1 MHREILNP
9 GTILGAG
16 PCGRVPQRLP
26 AAVRDF
32 GYIPEFADL
41 RVGDL
46 LLVSPVKPSFV
57 QNLIINA
64 QKECFDSK
72 DAMWT
77 HCAIYMG
84 DFQICE
90 AQVFGGITVSSLLDY
105 IPDYQLRFRSPDKA
119 TREEC
124 WALVV
129 RALMRLHKSYNAPAI
144 LDLYGAIRR
153 GAHRPS
159 VRGSMINAR
168 SAICSQ
174 LYADAYAEA
183 TGRILVNTPSAIA
196 MPGDLSS
203 ATTMKDRMVRWADIN
218 RPRTP

>member
-1 MHREILNP
+1 MHREILDPRNV
-9 GTILGAG
+9 LGAG
-16 PCGRVPQRLP
+16 PCGKVPQRLP
-26 AAVRDF
+26 TAVRNF
-32 GYIPEFADL
+32 GYVPEFADL

-46 LLVSPVKPSFV
+46 LLVAPVEP
-57 QNLIINA
+57 NLFQKMIISA
-64 QKECFDSK
+64 QTECFGSE

-90 AQVFGGITVSSLLDY
+90 ALASGGVTVNSLLDY
-105 IPDYQLRFRSPDKA
+105 IPGYQLRFRSPIHA

-124 WALVV
+124 WSLVV

-144 LDLYGAIRR
+144 FDLFNAIRR
-153 GAHRPS
+153 GAHKPS
-159 VRGSMINAR
+159 IKCSMINAG

-183 TGRILVNTPSAIA
+183 TERILVNTPSAIA

-203 ATTMKDRMVRWADIN
+203 ASTMQDRMVRWSDIN
-218 RPRTP
+218 RPRDH